1 MRLTRANY
9 FNLRNTV
16 WNFLI
21 KTELDLPI
29 NLVQIIKNNNWLL
42 SAYESNNGKYIL
54 NLIKEKP
61 IEDALTYEYKGFIFI
76 LYNSLLTK
84 QRIRFAV
91 AHEIGH
97 IVMQHRVRYI
107 KNYEQEANMFAARLL
122 MPMAIIK
129 ELNIQSPEELAQ
141 TFEVSL
147 QSATYRFER
156 YQMLVERNKFF
167 TSPLE
172 QKVLNKYKQTKGK
185 FNEKCSNLC

>member
-1 MRLTRANY
+1 M
-9 FNLRNTV
+9 
-16 WNFLI
+16 
-21 KTELDLPI
+21 
-29 NLVQIIKNNNWLL
+29 
-42 SAYESNNGKYIL
+42 L

-61 IEDALTYEYKGFIFI
+61 LEDAITYEYKGYVFI
-76 LYNSLLTK
+76 LYNSALTK

-97 IVMQHRVRYI
+97 IIMQHSLRHI
-107 KNYEQEANMFAARLL
+107 SNYEQEANMFAARLL

-156 YQMLVERNKFF
+156 YQMLVERNKFY

-185 FNEKCSNLC
+185 FNEKCSNLCEVFK